1 MSHGNI
7 DNWDE
12 MEHVWNYIY
21 KEMKVSASQ
30 HPVLIS
36 EVIDNPITTREKMA
50 EKFFEYMS
58 VPALYIQSQPILSLY
73 AQGKIT
79 GIVVDIGDESLN
91 ESRSSTDMQSKA
103 RPTELTLEAET

>member
-73 AQGKIT
+73 AARSQELSSILET
-79 GIVVDIGDESLN
+79 ESLN